1 MLTLRQVL
9 QDEGGFIHK
18 RGSFFRKIGKK
29 IVGGLPVVGGIVTGL
44 GEGLG
49 VFESE
54 VDRFRKAR
62 EAGPGALD
70 VFRRTAGCPPNFSRD
85 ASGNCVPTKEL
96 EEFRR
101 VRATGGSAFVSQQGP
116 VSGREGQLLPFGE
129 AVMGRFGAGLKP
141 AVFSQQRRACP
152 RGSVLG
158 APEADGSSLCYNK
171 RDISNK
177 ERAWPRGRRP
187 LLTGGEMRAIS
198 IASGAARKLQAK
210 NKQLQKLGLLP
221 KPAARRA
228 APAHKAIGPGIP
240 RVVQIQQE

>member
-1 MLTLRQVL
+1 MLYLPAARG
-9 QDEGGFIHK
+9 DERGFIHK
-18 RGSFFRKIGKK
+18 RGSFFRKIGQK
-29 IVGGLPVVGGIVTGL
+29 IVGGLPVVGGLVSQI
-44 GEGLG
+44 GEGVG
-49 VFESE
+49 IFESE

-62 EAGPGALD
+62 EAGPQALTL
-70 VFRRTAGCPPNFSRD
+70 FRKTAGCPPGLSRD
-85 ASGNCVPTKEL
+85 ASGNCVSTTEL
-96 EEFRR
+96 EGFRAA
-101 VRATGGSAFVSQQGP
+101 RAQGFVNGVQQKGT

-171 RDISNK
+171 RDISNR

-198 IASGAARKLQAK
+198 IASSAATKLAK
-210 NKQLQKLGLLP
+210 KQKQLVKLGLM
-221 KPAARRA
+221 KPIIRTKTVKV
-228 APAHKAIGPGIP
+228 PAGHKAELVHSGS
-240 RVVQIQQE
+240 

>member
-1 MLTLRQVL
+1 MLYLPSARG
-9 QDEGGFIHK
+9 DSRGFIHK
-18 RGSFFRKIGKK
+18 KGSFFRKIGKK
-29 IVGGLPVVGGIVTGL
+29 IVGGIPVVGGLVETL
-44 GEGLG
+44 GEGAGL
-49 VFESE
+49 FESE
-54 VDRFRKAR
+54 VDRFRRAR
-62 EAGPGALD
+62 EAGPGALTL
-70 VFRRTAGCPPNFSRD
+70 FRKTAGCPPGLSRD
-85 ASGNCVPTKEL
+85 FAGDCVATGELERFRSLRASGGVNGLGPQMPV
-96 EEFRR
+96 
-101 VRATGGSAFVSQQGP
+101 TGA
-116 VSGREGQLLPFGE
+116 EGKLLPFGE
-129 AVMGRFGAGLKP
+129 AVMGRFGAGMKP